1 MKSES
6 DSAMLAE
13 DAMLRQRIAML
24 EQENAAL
31 QQQLNT
37 SQPVS
42 SSSQAQYQWVYE
54 LLMQSSLPTCLWEG
68 PTHIY
73 VFANQAY
80 LQRSGKHDAFGKPV
94 RDVFSEHEA
103 PGLLDLIDQIYASG
117 KPCFIQEALIR
128 LKHPETGEL
137 EDTWF
142 NLLYNPVC
150 DAQGNVIGISQV
162 AIEVTQQVRAQR
174 QIAHKNTEIEQ
185 LNAELQAQVKQLNE
199 SEQRFRM
206 LAENAQDIIFR
217 FQLRPAFTCEYV
229 SPSVTA
235 ILGYTPEAYYAD
247 PYIAFNSAH
256 PDDRPNIQAFMQS
269 PETSTN
275 KPVVSRHIGLDGR
288 QVYLEQRLHVIRYP
302 AGDVFIEGVARD
314 ITERMQTE
322 ESYQTLVEHSL
333 QGLVI
338 VQDGRFVYAN
348 QAMSVINGYSVSEML
363 AMTPE
368 EVWSIVHP
376 EDMAFVQQHMSSR
389 LSGASSSRYEY
400 RIICKDGAVRWVEAC
415 GVLIHYRGSP
425 ALQGVYLDITERI
438 HMEQALRRSE
448 ERHRIISEV
457 TSDYVYAGYRF
468 PNNRTVTEWVSGPF
482 EHITGYTLNDIKAL
496 GGWKHVIHPDD
507 IRNVMNT
514 VLAIPVGEL
523 CVVEYRII
531 TKNQQVRWLRDHVR
545 TLADPDT
552 PGKVLLYGGSQDI
565 TEQKHAQQ
573 ILRQQQ
579 VFIQSTIDNLPAA
592 LFVKDLHGNFLIA
605 NRYISDT
612 FGLEAGTIV
621 GMNQRDLFL
630 HEKLAL
636 WEPEDQH
643 IAATGCSITVEE
655 TESSPQGTES
665 FLVTKFP
672 VYDDSGT
679 IHAIGGFGT
688 NVTKLKRIEQAL
700 RESEMNLARVHQ
712 MAKLGSL
719 RYNLFT
725 GTVTMSSEL
734 FAMLSPGET
743 MPTLSFEK
751 ILGRIYPDDLTKFE
765 QAFDVLLYGE
775 GPIALDIRA
784 MRDDGSVITFHV
796 EAETLYN
803 EQGKPIEVFASA
815 QDITERK
822 QMEEALHRAAEAAE
836 AANHAKSEFLAIM
849 SHELRTPLNA
859 IIGMSTLL
867 LETRLD
873 EEQRDYVQTV
883 CISGDTLLTLVSD
896 ILDFSKVEAG
906 KLKLESYTFNLH
918 DCIEEVLE
926 LLVPKANE
934 KGLELVYWIDD
945 YVPTDVI
952 GDVTRVRQVL
962 VNLVNNSIK
971 FTDHGEIVICVHAD
985 QHEQQHIFT
994 PCSSPP
1000 PKHEYEADTGHTAR
1014 SDAQSNTAITYHLSV
1029 RDTGIGIAPE
1039 HHDRLFKSFSQV
1051 DSSTTRRYGGTG
1063 LGLAI
1068 CKRLVS
1074 LMGGDIWVESELG
1087 KGSVFHFTFLAEP
1100 ATEQSRPFTKST
1112 QPYLQGKRL
1121 LIMTANATI
1130 SQLLLCYTTRWK
1142 MMPTIAGSGHEG
1154 LSRIRRGETF
1164 DMAIVD
1170 MDVQDME
1177 SATLIEQIQAEQSA
1191 ESLTVI
1197 CYASRAVR
1205 NTALAQPY
1213 AQNVVWLLKPI
1224 CPGALHR
1231 ALLTGIDV
1239 SEELPSDS
1247 VERTTLD
1254 STMGQRYPLRILLA
1268 EDNVVNQKVALNLLA
1283 KLGYRADV
1291 VASGDE
1297 VLRALLRV
1305 SYNLI
1310 LMDVQ
1315 MPEMD
1320 GIEATKRIRTCWPKH
1335 QQPYIVAMTAYAMES
1350 DRTWC
1355 LDAGMD
1361 DYISKPIHVQDL
1373 VQKLQSLNPPMYDIH
1388 TYGYGQQANEH
1399 STSTAHV
1406 VHSSSQPYNQTPL
1419 DEKAHQEFI
1428 AAMGDADIVHDLIDV
1443 FVDDTTNKIQAM
1455 QQAIEQGQAQVLF
1468 QAAHAL
1474 KGSSAQIGA
1483 LHLSTLC
1490 ENVETIGRG
1499 GTVEEQAS
1507 ELFHELKT
1515 EFERVRIALRSK

>member
-1 MKSES
+1 MKFEC

-13 DAMLRQRIAML
+13 HELLHQRIAML

-37 SQPVS
+37 CQPSAS
-42 SSSQAQYQWVYE
+42 SPQTQYQWVHE

-68 PTHIY
+68 PSHIY
-73 VFANQAY
+73 VFVNQAY
-80 LQRSGKHDAFGKPV
+80 LQRSGKHDALGKPV

-103 PGLLDLIDQIYASG
+103 PGLLDLVDQIYASG
-117 KPCFIQEALIR
+117 EPCFMQEALIR

-142 NLLYNPVC
+142 NLLYNPVR

-174 QIAHKNTEIEQ
+174 QIVHKNKEIEQ
-185 LNAELQAQVKQLNE
+185 LNAELQAQVQQLNE
-199 SEQRFRM
+199 STQRFRM

-217 FQLRPAFTCEYV
+217 FQLRPSCTCEYV

-247 PYIAFNSAH
+247 PSIAFDSAH
-256 PDDRPNIQAFMQS
+256 PDDRPSIQAFMQS
-269 PETSTN
+269 PETSN
-275 KPVVSRHIGLDGR
+275 KPTISRHMSADGR
-288 QVYLEQRLHVIRYP
+288 QVYLEQRLQVIGYP
-302 AGDVFIEGVARD
+302 SGEVYVEGVARD

-322 ESYQTLVEHSL
+322 EAYQTLVEHSL

-348 QAMSVINGYSVSEML
+348 QAMSTINGYSVADML

-376 EDMAFVQQHMSSR
+376 EDIAFVQNHMHNR
-389 LSGASSSRYEY
+389 LSGKASSSRYEY
-400 RIICKDGAVRWVEAC
+400 RIIRKDGSVRWVEAC
-415 GVLIHYRGSP
+415 GVCIHYRGSP

-438 HMEQALRRSE
+438 HVEQALRRSE

-457 TSDYVYAGYRF
+457 TSDYTYAGYRLYD
-468 PNNRTVTEWVSGPF
+468 NTTVTEWVSGPF
-482 EHITGYTLNDIKAL
+482 EHITGYQIDDIIAM
-496 GGWKHVIHPDD
+496 GGWEHIIHPDD

-531 TKNQQVRWLRDHVR
+531 TKNQQVRWLRDHIR
-545 TLADPDT
+545 IIADSEK
-552 PGKVLLYGGSQDI
+552 PGNMLLYGGAQDI

-573 ILRQQQ
+573 TLRQQQ
-579 VFIQSTIDNLPAA
+579 IFIQSTIDNLPAA
-592 LFVKDLHGNFLIA
+592 LFVKDLQGNFLIA

-612 FGLEAGTIV
+612 FGLEHGSIV
-621 GMNQRDLFL
+621 GMNQCDLFP
-630 HEKLAL
+630 HEKLAR

-643 IAATGCSITVEE
+643 IAATGCSITAEE
-655 TESSPQGTES
+655 TSRTPQGTES

-672 VYDDSGT
+672 VYDDNGT

-688 NVTKLKRIEQAL
+688 NVTKLKQIEQAL

-719 RYNLFT
+719 RYNLLT
-725 GTVTMSSEL
+725 GKVTMSSEL
-734 FAMLSPGET
+734 FAMLSPGEA
-743 MPTLSFEK
+743 MPTLSFEN
-751 ILGRIYPDDLTKFE
+751 ILGRIYPDDFDKFE
-765 QAFDVLLYGE
+765 QAFDVLLHGE
-775 GPIALDIRA
+775 GTIALDLRA
-784 MRDDGSVITFHV
+784 IRDDGVVIILHI
-796 EAETLYN
+796 ESETLYDD
-803 EQGKPIEVFASA
+803 QGKPHEIFASA

-822 QMEEALHRAAEAAE
+822 QMEQALHRAAEAAE

-867 LETRLD
+867 LDTRLD

-883 CISGDTLLTLVSD
+883 RTSGDTLLTLVND

-926 LLVPKANE
+926 LLTPAANE
-934 KGLELVYWIDD
+934 KGLELIYWIDD
-945 YVPTDVI
+945 HVPTDVI

-971 FTDHGEIVICVHAD
+971 FTEQGEIVICVHAH
-985 QHEQQHIFT
+985 QPEQQHIFT

-1000 PKHEYEADTGHTAR
+1000 PMHKHEADTGHTVP
-1014 SDAQSNTAITYHLSV
+1014 SDAQSHTAITYYLSV

-1039 HHDRLFKSFSQV
+1039 HHERLFKSFSQI

-1074 LMGGDIWVESELG
+1074 LLGGDIWVESELG
-1087 KGSVFHFTFLAEP
+1087 KGSAFYFTFLAEP
-1100 ATEQSRPFTKST
+1100 AHEQSRPFTNPI
-1112 QPYLQGKRL
+1112 QPHLQGKRL

-1130 SQLLLCYTTRWK
+1130 SQLLLCYTTRWG

-1154 LSRIRRGETF
+1154 LNHIDRGEMF

-1177 SATLIEQIQAEQSA
+1177 NTTLIEELRAKPNPELQI
-1191 ESLTVI
+1191 VI
-1197 CYASRAVR
+1197 GYASRAVR
-1205 NTALAQPY
+1205 NTTIEQPY
-1213 AQNVVWLLKPI
+1213 AQDIVWLLKPI
-1224 CPGALHR
+1224 CPGALHK

-1247 VERTTLD
+1247 VERTVFD
-1254 STMGQRYPLRILLA
+1254 STMGERYPLRILLA

-1305 SYNLI
+1305 SYDLI

-1335 QQPYIVAMTAYAMES
+1335 QQPHIVAMTAYAMES

-1361 DYISKPIHVQDL
+1361 DYISKPVHIQDL
-1373 VQKLQSLNPPMYDIH
+1373 VQKLQSLKPPIYDD
-1388 TYGYGQQANEH
+1388 TRYGHGQQANEH
-1399 STSTAHV
+1399 SMSKAHG
-1406 VHSSSQPYNQTPL
+1406 VHSSHQPHNQAPL
-1419 DEKAHQEFI
+1419 DEKAYQEFI
-1428 AAMGDADIVHDLIDV
+1428 AAMGGADIVDDLIVV
-1443 FVDDTTNKIQAM
+1443 FIDDSTDKIQAM
-1455 QQAIEQGQAQVLF
+1455 HQAIAQAQAQVLF

-1490 ENVETIGRG
+1490 KQMETIGRG
-1499 GTVEEQAS
+1499 GTVVAQAS
-1507 ELFHELKT
+1507 ELFHGLKT
-1515 EFERVRIALRSK
+1515 EFERVRVALRSK